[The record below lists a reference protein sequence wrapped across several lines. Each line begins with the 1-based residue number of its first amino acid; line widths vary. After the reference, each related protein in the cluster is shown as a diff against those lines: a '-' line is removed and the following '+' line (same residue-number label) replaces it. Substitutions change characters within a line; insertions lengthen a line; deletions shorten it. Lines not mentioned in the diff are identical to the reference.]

1 VSGPGG
7 KQILLKDPSGN
18 LVELFQPALVDNYKQ
33 SRFEHVMV
41 LGADLGPAL
50 QSIKA
55 LADSST

>member
-41 LGADLGPAL
+41 LGADPAL